1 MNQRFDPSLGQFGLS
16 TCVPYNPA
24 LIALVRAQRILL
36 LQGPVGPMFDRLTRW
51 LQAGGASVQRI
62 IFQGGDRADAT
73 ALLPV
78 PFFGPLEDWDGF
90 LNDFLTLHD
99 IDCIVLFGQSRHYHA
114 RARLLAEARGLTF
127 VVLEEGYFRPG
138 FMTMELGGVNGYSTT
153 LQHYVWDPDL
163 QQQLPA
169 ILPKGSLEPHPSR
182 WHFQKMACHAS
193 MHYLAMHR
201 SRSEFPDYQHH
212 RGANPLSYA
221 AYWLRSWQRKLRRRS
236 WDFNFQSELIRSQR
250 PYFLVPLQ
258 HDGDAQIVHHSPFE
272 RNTDFIINVMRS
284 FADFASDE
292 HWLVFR
298 QHPHSRGGRGHRGFL
313 MSLAEELGIS
323 DRVHHLIEGDTPL
336 LAQNARGVVVINS
349 TVGLQAL
356 ERGAP
361 VKVLGAALY
370 NRPGLTEQGSLDGFW
385 QSAKAA
391 DPRVIEQ
398 FLRQI
403 KNLTQVPISAYALS
417 DEPILWG
424 TGA

>member
-1 MNQRFDPSLGQFGLS
+1 
-16 TCVPYNPA
+16 
-24 LIALVRAQRILL
+24 
-36 LQGPVGPMFDRLTRW
+36 MFDRLTRW

-62 IFQGGDRADAT
+62 IFQGGDRADTT
-73 ALLPV
+73 ALIPV
-78 PFFGPLEDWDGF
+78 TFSGSLEEWDGF
-90 LNDFLTLHD
+90 LDDFLTVHD

-114 RARLLAEARGLTF
+114 RARLLAEAKGLAF

-138 FMTMELGGVNGYSTT
+138 FMTMELGGVNGYSTS
-153 LQHYVWDPDL
+153 LQNYVWDPDL
-163 QQQLPA
+163 QKESPA

-182 WHFQKMACHAS
+182 WHFQKTAWHAS
-193 MHYLAMHR
+193 RHYLAMHQA
-201 SRSEFPDYQHH
+201 RSEFPAYQHH
-212 RGANPLSYA
+212 RGAEPLAYA

-236 WDFNFQSELIRSQR
+236 WDLNFQTELMQSRR

-284 FADFASDE
+284 FAEFASKE
-292 HWLVFR
+292 FWLVFR
-298 QHPHSRGGRGHRGFL
+298 QHPHSRGGRGHRNFL

-323 DRVHHLIEGDTPL
+323 DRVHHLIEGDTPR
-336 LAQNARGVVVINS
+336 LAENARGVVVINS

-370 NRPGLTEQGSLDGFW
+370 NRPGLTDQGSLDGFW
-385 QSAKAA
+385 NSAQAA
-391 DPRVIEQ
+391 DSGVVEG

-403 KNLTQVPISAYALS
+403 KNLTQVPLSAYALA
-417 DEPILWG
+417 DEPIIWG
-424 TGA
+424 TGV